1 MDTLPI
7 GPYKPDATEH
17 EAFNHV
23 DEFDMFATHSP
34 NKGRGDSLGGGQ
46 DMYFC
51 YDDTRF
57 VFSAEKLWYFDSYG
71 KYIGQRHP
79 LVHPDDHPMS
89 RDHYMS
95 TMITLKMHYDRT
107 GSTASMAKIKEITDN
122 TGYII
127 SKMAR
132 RGLGLGWWSKAI
144 QGKTFYQFLYHMMG
158 IVEAVFVYLPMHMI
172 FAEASFSEEVDQW
185 QYVPYPEG
193 KRLQELPKWKHWV
206 SKACYPSYA
215 LQNAGWQLYV
225 TDKNKLPLLR
235 RIHEAVYRPM
245 IGKTNYVQ
253 KMLFGVKGI
262 QEEYISFYKA
272 MMGGRWGGY
281 LSERNDRNMHVLNP
295 QPHYNNIDVDVARKL
310 YNETQL

>member
-1 MDTLPI
+1 MSQLLI
-7 GPYKPDATEH
+7 GPYKPDAIED
-17 EAFNHV
+17 EAFYHV
-23 DEFDMFATHSP
+23 DEFDMGATYSSS
-34 NKGRGDSLGGGQ
+34 KTRGDSLGVNA
-46 DMYFC
+46 DLFFC
-51 YDDTRF
+51 YNDTRL
-57 VFSAEKLWYFDSYG
+57 VSSAEKLWYTDSYG

-95 TMITLKMHYDRT
+95 TMFILKTHYDRT
-107 GSTASMAKIKEITDN
+107 GSTASMSKIKEITDE

-144 QGKTFYQFLYHMMG
+144 QGKKDYLFLWHV
-158 IVEAVFVYLPMHMI
+158 IEILSAVFVYLPMHTI
-172 FAEASFSEEVDQW
+172 FAKPTFSEEVDQW
-185 QYVPYPEG
+185 EYVPYPEG
-193 KRLQELPKWKHWV
+193 PRLQELPKWKHWI

-225 TDKNKLPLLR
+225 TDDKLPLLR
-235 RIHEAVYRPM
+235 RIHEAVYRPL

-262 QEEYISFYKA
+262 EKEFIQFYQA
-272 MMGGRWGGY
+272 MKGGRWGGY
-281 LSERNDRNMHVLNP
+281 LSERNDREMKVLNP
-295 QPHYNNIDVDVARKL
+295 QPQYNNVDVDIARKL